1 MYLSENTQ
9 EIMEH
14 ITRYDYLPPKWVTCC
29 AVHSIYFKIF
39 IAALR
44 GRRLYSALKK
54 EIGKSDSKFKIM
66 GTHLASEDL
75 NPNICQM
82 QNYIVNQIN

>member
-44 GRRLYSALKK
+44 GFKEGNREIRL
-54 EIGKSDSKFKIM
+54 E
-66 GTHLASEDL
+66 
-75 NPNICQM
+75 
-82 QNYIVNQIN
+82 V